1 MSKNMARIG
10 IAVLTTILI
19 LLVLW
24 QFRTVV
30 AYVLISLMLAASIR
44 PIVSRLAGKRL
55 IVKFIWI
62 FSYVLIGVSLGFLL
76 FLIFKE
82 SGSELQYLA
91 QSVTAKDKWNFPSW
105 ADSPIQQI
113 IIARLPS
120 PGVLFQAIIGSNG
133 ELVIPAL
140 LGIAQGIGGV
150 IAAVAFIVILSVY
163 WGINQIHFE
172 RLWLSLLPSDQRSR
186 ARGIWRII
194 EPEIGRYIHNQL
206 FQSLLAGVLFGVGYW
221 LLGSPYPVLLAL
233 VGALA
238 YLVPVV
244 GPVLALIFPLLVG
257 LLTNASLSLFMVLY
271 TFIVLI
277 AMLIWVKPRLVNRR
291 WNNPI
296 LTIILLIGLAD
307 AFGIVGILIAQPI
320 SVVIQILWSRLVAH
334 RAAAGASAQISDL
347 KERLA
352 HLRET
357 VSEMDDP
364 QLPLVTSSME
374 RISNLIVKAEPV
386 LTANSSLASAILV
399 PEDVNKK

>member
-150 IAAVAFIVILSVY
+150 IAAVA
-163 WGINQIHFE
+163 
-172 RLWLSLLPSDQRSR
+172 
-186 ARGIWRII
+186 
-194 EPEIGRYIHNQL
+194 
-206 FQSLLAGVLFGVGYW
+206 
-221 LLGSPYPVLLAL
+221 
-233 VGALA
+233 
-238 YLVPVV
+238 
-244 GPVLALIFPLLVG
+244 
-257 LLTNASLSLFMVLY
+257 
-271 TFIVLI
+271 
-277 AMLIWVKPRLVNRR
+277 
-291 WNNPI
+291 
-296 LTIILLIGLAD
+296 
-307 AFGIVGILIAQPI
+307 
-320 SVVIQILWSRLVAH
+320 
-334 RAAAGASAQISDL
+334 
-347 KERLA
+347 
-352 HLRET
+352 
-357 VSEMDDP
+357 
-364 QLPLVTSSME
+364 
-374 RISNLIVKAEPV
+374 
-386 LTANSSLASAILV
+386 
-399 PEDVNKK
+399 

>member
-386 LTANSSLASAILV
+386 LTANSSLASAILI